1 MEDSNKALEQC
12 LQESEMSISE
22 RLDPSPKHD
31 AGHYVDLP
39 LVRNEKTLEIAD
51 GETFEKVYV
60 LGGDTEALTGLPF
73 ANVIVGAG
81 AKVNIVVVIMPGT
94 SIDLPLAVDIVGEG
108 ADVNVSGLYLCGGD
122 EKVGI
127 RTEVRHRVPSCT
139 SNQLFNGIAAGHA
152 VVKFYGKSSWHR
164 MLRRRRHIRRTITWS
179 CRTARKRKPSRS
191 WKFMRMT

>member
-60 LGGDTEALTGLPF
+60 LGGDTGALSELPF

-94 SIDLPLAVDIVGEG
+94 SIDLPLAVDIVGED
-108 ADVNVSGLYLCGGD
+108 ADC
-122 EKVGI
+122 I
-127 RTEVRHRVPSCT
+127 
-139 SNQLFNGIAAGHA
+139 FAAGTRRSA
-152 VVKFYGKSSWHR
+152 SA
-164 MLRRRRHIRRTITWS
+164 LRCATGCLPARRTS
-179 CRTARKRKPSRS
+179 CSTVLRQVMLS
-191 WKFMRMT
+191 

>member
-39 LVRNEKTLEIAD
+39 LVRNEKTLEVAD

-60 LGGDTEALTGLPF
+60 LGGDTEALSELPF

-94 SIDLPLAVDIVGEG
+94 SIDLPLAVDIVGED
-108 ADVNVSGLYLCGGD
+108 ADVNVSGLYLCGG
-122 EKVGI
+122 
-127 RTEVRHRVPSCT
+127 
-139 SNQLFNGIAAGHA
+139 A
-152 VVKFYGKSSWHR
+152 
-164 MLRRRRHIRRTITWS
+164 RRCATGCLPVRRTS
-179 CRTARKRKPSRS
+179 CSTVLRQVMLS
-191 WKFMRMT
+191 

>member
-31 AGHYVDLP
+31 AGHYVNLP

-60 LGGDTEALTGLPF
+60 LGGDTGALSELPF

-94 SIDLPLAVDIVGEG
+94 SIDLPLAVDIVGEDAG
-108 ADVNVSGLYLCGGD
+108 SSEFACHDGEDSCACACVNNVTISY
-122 EKVGI
+122 
-127 RTEVRHRVPSCT
+127 
-139 SNQLFNGIAAGHA
+139 A
-152 VVKFYGKSSWHR
+152 VFCLKKKTKYTKGSLV
-164 MLRRRRHIRRTITWS
+164 
-179 CRTARKRKPSRS
+179 TA
-191 WKFMRMT
+191 

>member
-60 LGGDTEALTGLPF
+60 LGGDTGALSELPF

-81 AKVNIVVVIMPGT
+81 ARRSASARRCATGC
-94 SIDLPLAVDIVGEG
+94 LPA
-108 ADVNVSGLYLCGGD
+108 
-122 EKVGI
+122 
-127 RTEVRHRVPSCT
+127 
-139 SNQLFNGIAAGHA
+139 
-152 VVKFYGKSSWHR
+152 
-164 MLRRRRHIRRTITWS
+164 RRTS
-179 CRTARKRKPSRS
+179 CSTVLRQVMLS
-191 WKFMRMT
+191 